1 MYCHYRIWCESTLY
15 NLVSEQEHNNWEF
28 GDICNIASKD
38 AITDILWQQEEITT
52 KRIEEF
58 FFPKELI
65 TLDKILRTGIKI
77 PEELMKKIVE
87 RNQKIK
93 K

>member
-1 MYCHYRIWCESTLY
+1 MY
-15 NLVSEQEHNNWEF
+15 NLVSEQKYNNWEF

-38 AITDILWQQEEITT
+38 AITDILGQQEEITT
-52 KRIEEF
+52 KRIEKF

-87 RNQKIK
+87 HNQKIK